1 MFCVYIHRLLL
12 WAVYIDRRPCKMLCA
27 ISKVNNL
34 WNVLEQYLLQL
45 QLFSRYEIALAVSSS
60 VENVCQVRS
69 FRSLGL
75 DPRRS
80 TAGSTASALRHSHCH
95 LSAGPPRGKHSEV
108 QRHAT
113 RDPYQLLIS
122 AYYINDTS
130 EVTVKKCRELADD
143 TSRMS
148 CCKPTR

>member
-80 TAGSTASALRHSHCH
+80 TAGTTASALRHLHCH
-95 LSAGPPRGKHSEV
+95 LSAGPPRGKHTRKCSDT
-108 QRHAT
+108 RHET
-113 RDPYQLLIS
+113 RDPYQLVIS

-130 EVTVKKCRELADD
+130 EVTVNKCRELADD
-143 TSRMS
+143 ASRMS
-148 CCKPTR
+148 

>member
-75 DPRRS
+75 DPRLDGRHHRER
-80 TAGSTASALRHSHCH
+80 TAPLTLPPVCGPSARQTLGSAATRDT
-95 LSAGPPRGKHSEV
+95 RRE
-108 QRHAT
+108 T
-113 RDPYQLLIS
+113 RDPYQLVIS
-122 AYYINDTS
+122 AYQINDTS
-130 EVTVKKCRELADD
+130 EVTVKKCRELAEDA
-143 TSRMS
+143 SRMS
-148 CCKPTR
+148 